1 VKVEN
6 SKDLDSMYDIM
17 F

>member
-6 SKDLDSMYDIM
+6 SKDLDSMYDII